1 MASISTNTMTFGE
14 QLRARYQRGR
24 PWHNLLALYDG
35 DLPRLALAAFFYVIK
50 SSPIWIVP
58 IVTADVITIVGH
70 PGPQALTQLLWAGAI
85 IAAITL
91 QNIPTHI
98 LYMRF
103 LSRATRRME
112 VRLRSGL
119 TQRLQHLSMHFY
131 YRHDAGALQAKLV
144 RDVEM
149 IEQFT
154 KQFFESVPGP
164 IISILIA
171 VVITAMRVPAFLLF
185 YLLTVPA
192 ALVLFQMM
200 RRPMQR
206 ENASFRA
213 EVEGISG
220 RLNEMLHMLPLTRA
234 HGVEDEEIARL
245 EQRLGRLRQAGLRLD
260 GVGAVLG
267 SSAWVVFR
275 LFQALCLVVAS
286 YCAITHRFAI
296 DVGMVVLLTGFFSTI
311 ADGANQMINTLPIL
325 SKGFASI
332 DSIGDLLEAEDVE
345 DETDKIAVSEVRG
358 EFTFR
363 EVTFGYPYAE
373 RPALVDLNLTV
384 RAGES
389 IALVGGSG
397 SGKSTAINLIIGF
410 LRPTFGTMLLDG
422 QDIRTIDLRSYRRH
436 LAVVTQETLLFRG
449 TIRENILYGAP
460 PVEEAVFQ
468 AALRDANVAEF
479 LADLPDGAETLI
491 GENGSRLSGGQK
503 QRIAIARA
511 LVRDPRVLI
520 LDEATSALDAHTEA
534 LVQEALTR
542 LMQGRTTFIVA
553 HRLPTVRHADRIVVL
568 HHGRVVE
575 VGSHDELL
583 ARDGSYAAMHA
594 VSASRG

>member
-1 MASISTNTMTFGE
+1 MANGVVNSMTFSE
-14 QLRARYQRGR
+14 QLRARYRRGH
-24 PWHNLLALYDG
+24 PWQTLLALYEG
-35 DLPRLALAAFFYVIK
+35 DLPRLALAGFFYVVK

-58 IVTADVITIVGH
+58 ILTAEVISIVGH
-70 PGPQALTQLLWAGAI
+70 PGPHALTQLLWAGGI
-85 IAAITL
+85 IALVTL
-91 QNIPTHI
+91 QNSPTHI

-103 LSRATRRME
+103 LSQATRRME

-131 YRHDAGALQAKLV
+131 YRHDAGALGTKLL

-154 KQFFESVPGP
+154 KQLFESIPGP

-171 VVITAMRVPAFLLF
+171 VIVTAVRVPAFLLF
-185 YLLTVPA
+185 YLLTVPV
-192 ALVLFQMM
+192 ALVLYQVM
-200 RRPMQR
+200 RRPLQR
-206 ENASFRA
+206 ENESFRS
-213 EVEGISG
+213 EIESISG
-220 RLNEMLHMLPLTRA
+220 RLNEMLRMLPLTRA

-286 YCAITHRFAI
+286 YCAITHRLPI
-296 DVGMVVLLTGFFSTI
+296 DVGMVVLLTGFFTNI
-311 ADGANQMINTLPIL
+311 TEGVNQIINTLPIL

-332 DSIGDLLEAEDVE
+332 DSIGDLLEAEVGE
-345 DETDKIAVSEVRG
+345 DEADKPEVSEVRG
-358 EFTFR
+358 AFTFR
-363 EVTFGYPYAE
+363 DVTFGYPYAE

-389 IALVGGSG
+389 LAFVGGSG

-410 LRPTFGTMLLDG
+410 LRPTFGALLLDG
-422 QDIRTIDLRSYRRH
+422 RDMRTIDLRSYRRH
-436 LAVVTQETLLFRG
+436 LAVVTQETLLFKG
-449 TIRENILYGAP
+449 TIRENILYGVP
-460 PVEEAVFQ
+460 PVEEGLFQ

-491 GENGSRLSGGQK
+491 GENGARLSGGQK
-503 QRIAIARA
+503 QRIA
-511 LVRDPRVLI
+511 
-520 LDEATSALDAHTEA
+520 
-534 LVQEALTR
+534 
-542 LMQGRTTFIVA
+542 
-553 HRLPTVRHADRIVVL
+553 
-568 HHGRVVE
+568 
-575 VGSHDELL
+575 
-583 ARDGSYAAMHA
+583 
-594 VSASRG
+594 